1 MFTSHLG
8 ELAALGTAGCWTVTA
23 MAFESAGRRVGSLSV
38 NLIRLVMAFVFISLF
53 CLITRGRIFPDDATP
68 HAWLWLSISGLVGFC
83 IGDLCLF
90 RAFVLVGA
98 RISMLIMAL
107 VPPITALL
115 GWVLL
120 GEQLEEL
127 DWAGMAI
134 TICGV
139 AWVVLERKK
148 KEDGRRSRLPL
159 WGILLAFLGAL
170 GQAVGLVLSKLGMGD
185 YNPFAATQIRIIA
198 GIGGF
203 ALLFSFVG
211 WWPKAASALKDRG
224 AFGRI
229 NLGAFFGPF
238 LGVSLSLA
246 AVQYTETGVAST
258 IMSIVP
264 VLIIPPAILI
274 FKEKVSPR
282 AVLGAALAVVGVAL
296 LFL

>member
-38 NLIRLVMAFVFISLF
+38 NLIRLVMALLFISLF
-53 CLITRGRIFPDDATP
+53 CLITRGRLIPDDATP

-115 GWVLL
+115 GWMLL
-120 GEQLEEL
+120 GETLTGL
-127 DWAGMAI
+127 DWAGMAV

-139 AWVVLERKK
+139 AWVVLERQKK
-148 KEDGRRSRLPL
+148 TGGARRLPPR
-159 WGILLAFLGAL
+159 GILLAFLGAV

-203 ALLFSFVG
+203 ALLFSIVG
-211 WWPKAASALKDRG
+211 WWPRVKTALKDRG
-224 AFGRI
+224 AFLRI

-274 FKEKVSPR
+274 FKEKVSLR
-282 AVLGAALAVVGVAL
+282 AALGAALAVAGVAL

>member
-38 NLIRLVMAFVFISLF
+38 NLIRLVMALLFISLF
-53 CLITRGRIFPDDATP
+53 CLITRGRLIPDDATP
-68 HAWLWLSISGLVGFC
+68 HAWLWLSVSGLVGFC

-115 GWVLL
+115 GWMLL
-120 GEQLEEL
+120 GETLTGL
-127 DWAGMAI
+127 DWAGMAV

-139 AWVVLERKK
+139 AWVVLERQKK
-148 KEDGRRSRLPL
+148 TGGARRLPPR
-159 WGILLAFLGAL
+159 GILLAFLGAV

-203 ALLFSFVG
+203 ALLFSIVG
-211 WWPKAASALKDRG
+211 WWPRVKTALKDRG
-224 AFGRI
+224 AFLRI

-274 FKEKVSPR
+274 FKEKVSLR
-282 AVLGAALAVVGVAL
+282 AALGAALAVAGVAL